1 VQFRRIKTCENLRTC
16 VRQRRYSAN
25 DLAIVTLCDKAP
37 FLITWRVDNND
48 VVKTCLPYSSPGF
61 QNIQHHKCSTL
72 FGNDIQPVIGSAPRN
87 GLTTSIDV
95 HDALR
100 IRTRGNDR
108 ETAGKRKQIEN
119 FLPRRHLFQPL
130 SGWLDVNEI
139 AAILPVE
146 LQ

>member
-1 VQFRRIKTCENLRTC
+1 RFKGRVRCQCLLEYAIRTMRLELFQQKFLVQFRRIKTCENLRTS

-72 FGNDIQPVIGSAPRN
+72 FGNAIQPVIGSAPRN
-87 GLTTSIDV
+87 GLTTHIDV

-108 ETAGKRKQIEN
+108 ETAGKRK
-119 FLPRRHLFQPL
+119 
-130 SGWLDVNEI
+130 
-139 AAILPVE
+139 
-146 LQ
+146 